1 MAKMSIKIPIL
12 MYHDIEL
19 GNPEYDRT
27 EIEDRPYVLP
37 EPQFE
42 EQMKFLSEQGYRTV
56 SLVDFVSHVK
66 SNNPL
71 PEKSVIITFDDGHIS
86 NYLKACPILKKYG
99 FKAVFFI
106 VAGFVGRRGMLT
118 WDQIRDMANKGMEIG
133 SHTLTH
139 SPPSKLS
146 NEELEYELKES
157 KRILEDQLGQEVKW
171 LSSPTGYYN
180 RAIESIAKDVGYEVV
195 CTSKFGVNSRNSNLF
210 SLERIAIKR
219 SYSMADF
226 ESLIRF
232 ESFTLLQFKV
242 GELFRSNLKKILGMR
257 LYEII
262 RKQLLNLQ
270 MRSPKNSFL
279 K

>member
-106 VAGFVGRRGMLT
+106 VAGFVGRKGMLT
-118 WDQIRDMANKGMEIG
+118 WDQIRDMVNNGMEIG

-139 SPPSKLS
+139 SPPIKLS
-146 NEELEYELKES
+146 DKELEYELKES
-157 KRILEDQLGQEVKW
+157 KRILEEHLGQEIKW

-180 RAIESIAKDVGYEVV
+180 KIIQSIAKNTGYEAV
-195 CTSKFGVNSRNSNLF
+195 CIGKFGRNGGNSNIFALK
-210 SLERIAIKR
+210 RIPIKR
-219 SYSMADF
+219 NFPFYF
-226 ESLIRF
+226 FKSLIEWRTIPVF
-232 ESFTLLQFKV
+232 YLKVSENFRALLRKA
-242 GELFRSNLKKILGMR
+242 LGVTI
-257 LYEII
+257 YQYI
-262 RKQLLNLQ
+262 RKYALA
-270 MRSPKNSFL
+270 L
-279 K
+279 KG